1 MGLHQARLEHVRRI
15 RIAWELMAEILIPA
29 ISNIGNNREGSVLYL
44 TFISIVSALGGLL
57 FGFDTVVISGTLTPL
72 KAQFTLS
79 PALEGW
85 LVSSGLLACA
95 VGAGLAGFLSDRF
108 GRKPVLLVS
117 GGLFVLCSIGCALA
131 RGVDILIW
139 SRVIGGLGVGLASMV
154 SPLYISEVSLPR
166 LRGRMVTLFQFALT
180 IGICLAL
187 VSNAGL
193 HQLAVHGAGAQ
204 SHGLYRWM
212 VVDQVWRAMYGMELF
227 PSLLFM
233 LLCFAI
239 PETPRWLIKAG
250 FSKRALEILSRI
262 GGIAVGEKEMRE
274 IQEAIAQETGS
285 ITQLFEPGLRRA
297 LCVALFLAI
306 VSELSGITVVFYYG
320 PGILEKAGFSLGDA
334 LGGFVSIGLVNVIFT
349 VIAIWLM
356 DSVGRRPLLF
366 IGNTGAFFALASIG
380 FLFQSGYK
388 EGLPLVA
395 MMCLFVACFAFSM
408 GPIKWVVM
416 SEIFPTRIRGRAV
429 AITTLAVWVTDGVYN
444 QIFPMV
450 RNSLGMAGSFFIF
463 AAVLI
468 PQFFFIWKVM
478 PETKRRS
485 LEQIERSWAR

>member
-1 MGLHQARLEHVRRI
+1 MSVPEVLSA
-15 RIAWELMAEILIPA
+15 
-29 ISNIGNNREGSVLYL
+29 GNKQEGSVPYL
-44 TFISIVSALGGLL
+44 TFICIVSALGGLL

-72 KAQFTLS
+72 RAQFMLS
-79 PALEGW
+79 PTLEGW

-95 VGAGLAGFLSDRF
+95 IGAGLAGMLSDRF
-108 GRKPVLLVS
+108 GRKPVLLVA
-117 GGLFVLCSIGCALA
+117 GWLFVLCSLLRPLA
-131 RGVDILIW
+131 WNLDVLIW
-139 SRVIGGLGVGLASMV
+139 SRLIGGVGVGLASMV

-166 LRGRMVTLFQFALT
+166 LRGRMVTLFQFAIT

-187 VSNAGL
+187 ASNAWL

-233 LLCFAI
+233 LLCFVI
-239 PETPRWLIKAG
+239 PETPRWLMKAG
-250 FSKRALEILSRI
+250 HSERALQILCKI
-262 GGIAVGEKEMRE
+262 GGRAVGEKEMRE
-274 IQEAIAQETGS
+274 IQETQGAMEQETSS

-297 LCVALFLAI
+297 LFVALFLAI
-306 VSELSGITVVFYYG
+306 VSELSGITVVLYYG

-356 DSVGRRPLLF
+356 DSVGRRTLLF
-366 IGNTGAFFALASIG
+366 IGSTGAFLALASIG
-380 FLFQSGYK
+380 FLFQAGYM
-388 EGLPLVA
+388 EGLLLVG

-429 AITTLAVWVTDGVYN
+429 AIVTLAVWATDCVYN

-450 RNSLGMAGSFFIF
+450 RNGLGMAGSFFIF

-478 PETKRRS
+478 PETKGRS
-485 LEQIERSWAR
+485 LEEIERSWAQ

>member
-1 MGLHQARLEHVRRI
+1 
-15 RIAWELMAEILIPA
+15 MAEILVPA
-29 ISNIGNNREGSVLYL
+29 GSSADNNQEGSVLYL
-44 TFISIVSALGGLL
+44 TFISVVSALGGLL

-72 KAQFTLS
+72 RAQFVLS
-79 PALEGW
+79 PTLEGW

-95 VGAGLAGFLSDRF
+95 IGAGLAGILSDRF
-108 GRKPVLLVS
+108 GRKPFLLVS
-117 GGLFVLCSIGCALA
+117 GWLLVLCSVGCALA
-131 RGVDILIW
+131 WGVDTLIW
-139 SRVIGGLGVGLASMV
+139 SRVIGGLGVGVASMV

-187 VSNAGL
+187 ASNAWL
-193 HQLAVHGAGAQ
+193 HQLAVHGAGIQ
-204 SHGLYRWM
+204 EHGLYRWM

-227 PSLLFM
+227 PSLLFAS
-233 LLCFAI
+233 LCFVI
-239 PETPRWLIKAG
+239 PETPRWLMKTG
-250 FSKRALEILSRI
+250 RSVRSLEILSKI
-262 GGIAVGEKEMRE
+262 GGRAVGEKEMRE
-274 IQEAIAQETGS
+274 IQEALGQETGS
-285 ITQLFEPGLRRA
+285 ITQLFSPGLRRA

-320 PGILEKAGFSLGDA
+320 PGILEKAGLSLGDA
-334 LGGFVSIGLVNVIFT
+334 LGGFVSIGLVNVVFT

-366 IGNTGAFFALASIG
+366 IGNAGAFLALASIG
-380 FLFQSGYK
+380 LLFQSGYT
-388 EGLPLVA
+388 EGPPLVG
-395 MMCLFVACFAFSM
+395 MMCLFVACFAFSI

-429 AITTLAVWVTDGVYN
+429 AIATLAVWVSDGVYN

-450 RNSLGMAGSFFIF
+450 RNSLGMAGSFYIF

-478 PETKRRS
+478 PETKGRS

>member
-1 MGLHQARLEHVRRI
+1 MALRRLKLSHAIRI
-15 RIAWELMAEILIPA
+15 RGNKELMAEMLA
-29 ISNIGNNREGSVLYL
+29 QVALSVGDKREGSVLYL

-72 KAQFTLS
+72 RFQFMLS

-95 VGAGLAGFLSDRF
+95 TGAALAGMLTDRF
-108 GRKPVLLVS
+108 GRKPVLLLA
-117 GGLFVLCSIGCALA
+117 GWLFVLCSIGCALA
-131 RGVDILIW
+131 WNVNILIGA
-139 SRVIGGLGVGLASMV
+139 RAVGGVGVGLASMV

-166 LRGRMVTLFQFALT
+166 LRGRMVTLFQFAIT

-187 VSNAGL
+187 VSNAWL
-193 HQLAVHGAGAQ
+193 HHLSVHGAGIQ
-204 SHGLYRWM
+204 NGGLYRWM
-212 VVDQVWRAMYGMELF
+212 VVRQVWRAMYGMELF
-227 PSLLFM
+227 PSLLFA
-233 LLCFAI
+233 LLCFVI
-239 PETPRWLIKAG
+239 PETPRWLMKAG
-250 FSKRALEILSRI
+250 YSERALEILCKI
-262 GGIAVGEKEMRE
+262 GGRAVGEKEIHE
-274 IQEAIAQETGS
+274 IQEAVAQETSS

-306 VSELSGITVVFYYG
+306 VSELSGITVVLYYG
-320 PGILEKAGFSLGDA
+320 PGILEKAGFSLGEA
-334 LGGFVSIGLVNVIFT
+334 LGGFVSIGLVNVVFT

-366 IGNTGAFFALASIG
+366 IGTTGAFFALASIG
-380 FLFQSGYK
+380 FLFQAGYR
-388 EGLPLVA
+388 EGPPLVA

-429 AITTLAVWVTDGVYN
+429 AIATLAVWVTDGVYN
-444 QIFPMV
+444 QIFPMA

-478 PETKRRS
+478 PETKGRS
-485 LEQIERSWAR
+485 LEQIERSWSQ

>member
-1 MGLHQARLEHVRRI
+1 MSV
-15 RIAWELMAEILIPA
+15 PA
-29 ISNIGNNREGSVLYL
+29 ALNAGKKRKGSVLYL

-72 KAQFTLS
+72 GAQFKFS

-85 LVSSGLLACA
+85 LVSSALLGCA
-95 VGAGLAGFLSDRF
+95 IGAGVAGMLSDRF

-117 GGLFVLCSIGCALA
+117 GWLFVLCSVGCALA
-131 RGVDILIW
+131 WGMNILIW
-139 SRVIGGLGVGLASMV
+139 SRVIGGVGVGLASMV

-166 LRGRMVTLFQFALT
+166 LRGRMVTLFQLAIT
-180 IGICLAL
+180 IGICVAL

-193 HQLAVHGAGAQ
+193 HHLALKGAGIQ
-204 SHGLYRWM
+204 SHGLYHWM
-212 VVDQVWRAMYGMELF
+212 VIDQVWRAMFGMELL

-250 FSKRALEILSRI
+250 YSERALEILNKT
-262 GGIAVGEKEMRE
+262 GGKADGEKEMRE
-274 IQEAIAQETGS
+274 IQEAIAHETGS
-285 ITQLFEPGLRRA
+285 ITQLFKPGLRHA
-297 LCVALFLAI
+297 LFVALFLAV
-306 VSELSGITVVFYYG
+306 VSELSGVTVVLYYG

-334 LGGFVSIGLVNVIFT
+334 LGGFVSIGLVNAVFT

-356 DSVGRRPLLF
+356 DSLGRRPLLF
-366 IGNTGAFFALASIG
+366 IGNTGAFLALASIG
-380 FLFQSGYK
+380 VLFQAGFT
-388 EGLPLVA
+388 GGTLLVG
-395 MMCLFVACFAFSM
+395 MMCLFMACFAFSM

-416 SEIFPTRIRGRAV
+416 SEIFPTRIRGRAM
-429 AITTLAVWVTDGVYN
+429 AIATLAVWVTDGVYN
-444 QIFPMV
+444 EFFPIV

-478 PETKRRS
+478 PETKGRS
-485 LEQIERSWAR
+485 LEQIERSWVQ